1 MTHRKVLA
9 ALVGI
14 GALYALWANCWV
26 PFECN
31 LASKVL
37 ESAVQAAAHGDPL
50 AHAFLRD
57 NIDRFVEIEKRLPQ
71 DQALNISIGSAYS
84 MLGDNESA
92 LAMYSKGLIYDQ
104 RPEIY
109 FNMAAI
115 YGREGLV
122 DKAYNSYLYA
132 ARFNPDLA
140 ARISDEPLRI
150 RVTAEV
156 EKRQAVKR

>member
-1 MTHRKVLA
+1 MPRKAFA
-9 ALVGI
+9 ALAGI
-14 GALYALWANCWV
+14 VALYAIWANCWV
-26 PFECN
+26 PYECN

-37 ESAVQAAAHGDPL
+37 ESAVLAASHGDPS

-57 NIDRFVEIEKRLPQ
+57 NIDRFVQIEKRLPQ
-71 DQALNISIGSAYS
+71 DQALNISIGTAYS

-92 LAMYSKGLIYDQ
+92 LAMYAKGLIYDQ

-115 YGREGLV
+115 YSRQGLV

-132 ARFNPDLA
+132 ARFNPGLA
-140 ARISDEPLRI
+140 RRIADEPLRI
-150 RVTAEV
+150 KVTAEV
-156 EKRQAVKR
+156 KKRLTLKH